1 MKPCSLA
8 AGTHS
13 PSFPQCSSWG
23 CGQAAGVWD
32 HIKHSYSLEAK
43 VLLSNPLMEVPEAF
57 FNLSRWRK
65 TLASWF
71 RGILLC
77 VAELCSITLH
87 PLLSA
92 SEEMNHPFNGGAGEV
107 CVCEGG
113 MRHRKCLPRIACEAF
128 SWFSWHLVHI
138 LAPFPWEIFPPYE
151 RALQGPIAIGQTGPC
166 STFIYY
172 ETLLQ

>member
-1 MKPCSLA
+1 MKPRSLA
-8 AGTHS
+8 AGAHS

-23 CGQAAGVWD
+23 RGQAAGAWD
-32 HIKHSYSLEAK
+32 HIQHGYSLEAK
-43 VLLSNPLMEVPEAF
+43 VLLSNLLMEVPEAF

-77 VAELCSITLH
+77 VAGLCSITLH
-87 PLLSA
+87 PALSA
-92 SEEMNHPFNGGAGEV
+92 SEETNLPFNGGAGR
-107 CVCEGG
+107 G
-113 MRHRKCLPRIACEAF
+113 MRHRKYLPRIACEAF
-128 SWFSWHLVHI
+128 SWLSWHLVLI
-138 LAPFPWEIFPPYE
+138 LTPFPWEIFPPYE
-151 RALQGPIAIGQTGPC
+151 SALQGAIAIGQTGPC